1 MGKDRRSKSG
11 SRSTYRSRKGSYGRS
26 VSSSSRS
33 GIVTKYGTKV
43 RNPKAYAKTG
53 ANMYSASSRRK
64 VNNPTKFVA
73 AVKRNSMHAAAKS
86 VVKQNPRAK
95 AFTYTAKL
103 AGGKKYVGYT
113 ANPRARIKAHTSG
126 SGAQVTRELPPS
138 SIKITPHRSIAA
150 AKKAETKTYLSL
162 KATYGSNQVR
172 GAGNST
178 RFSLR

>member
-1 MGKDRRSKSG
+1 
-11 SRSTYRSRKGSYGRS
+11 
-26 VSSSSRS
+26 
-33 GIVTKYGTKV
+33 
-43 RNPKAYAKTG
+43 
-53 ANMYSASSRRK
+53 MYSASSRRK

-126 SGAQVTRELPPS
+126 SGAQVTRELP
-138 SIKITPHRSIAA
+138 HRSIAA